1 MLQVDDTS
9 HPTIKKRVDDP
20 DDKASSL
27 TAPPGQAE
35 IGLRL
40 ISLWSP
46 FFPVGRLCDHE
57 LRDSEAEDLSG
68 FGKVTRNLKEM
79 LQKLRR
85 LGRLS
90 RRELYGKKRWSE
102 RFSNQRYLRG
112 KP

>member
-9 HPTIKKRVDDP
+9 HPPIKKNKKTKKRVDAP
-20 DDKASSL
+20 NDKASSL

-46 FFPVGRLCDHE
+46 FFPAGRLCDHE

-68 FGKVTRNLKEM
+68 FGGVTRNLKEM
-79 LQKLRR
+79 LLKLRR
-85 LGRLS
+85 IGRIS
-90 RRELYGKKRWSE
+90 RRAVWGDKVK
-102 RFSNQRYLRG
+102 
-112 KP
+112 